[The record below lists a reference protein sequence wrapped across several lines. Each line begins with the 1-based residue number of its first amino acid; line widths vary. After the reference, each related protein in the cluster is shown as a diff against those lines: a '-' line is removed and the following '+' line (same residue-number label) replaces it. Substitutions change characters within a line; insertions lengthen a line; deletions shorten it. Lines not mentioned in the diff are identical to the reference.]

1 MKNVLSVI
9 IERDPED
16 GPPVVVT
23 LRRPTEEEAIAYWQH
38 RQDAEDPKR
47 AAHGG
52 HADSAADIMAACV
65 TSVLPVK
72 VAKIAPPKGQ
82 PEGSPADDQGEE
94 TPPEYTPFVPTAGPR
109 AASGGDEIADESD
122 PVLSGDF
129 PADRFLA
136 LREEYPHL
144 PRQLHSRF
152 MDLAGDSLVI
162 ATVPV
167 PESARGKGRRLRAV
181 MVDAKVR
188 KDKAGKTVKGP
199 DGKPVFDGKLVILSR
214 LTATD
219 VEFMDAES
227 ATLERKVP
235 TGAQFVAQ
243 ARAHL
248 VECPAGLLAEYPLL
262 ALYLGQMLYG
272 AAAAKIGGA
281 QGE

>member
-1 MKNVLSVI
+1 MPNHFSVT
-9 IERDPED
+9 IERED
-16 GPPVVVT
+16 APAVVVT
-23 LRRPTEEEAIAYWQH
+23 VRRPTEEEAVAYWQH

-65 TSVLPVK
+65 TSVSPAAVK
-72 VAKIAPPKGQ
+72 ATKTAPPEGQ
-82 PEGSPADDQGEE
+82 PEGPSAADQGE
-94 TPPEYTPFVPTAGPR
+94 EYTPFVPTAGPR
-109 AASGGDEIADESD
+109 AAAGGEGGDDDSD
-122 PVLSGDF
+122 PVLSGDSA
-129 PADRFLA
+129 ADRFLA

-152 MDLAGDSLVI
+152 MGLAGDNLVI
-162 ATVPV
+162 ASVPV

-188 KDKAGKTVKGP
+188 KDKAGKTAKGP
-199 DGKPVFDGKLVILSR
+199 DGKPVFDGKLVVLSR

-235 TGAQFVAQ
+235 TGAQFAAQ

-248 VECPAGLLAEYPLL
+248 VECPAGLLQEYPLL
-262 ALYLGQMLYG
+262 AVYLGQMLYG

>member
-1 MKNVLSVI
+1 MKNVISVT

-16 GPPVVVT
+16 GPSVVVT

-65 TSVLPVK
+65 TSVSPVK
-72 VAKIAPPKGQ
+72 AAKTAPPKGES
-82 PEGSPADDQGEE
+82 EGPPADDQGEE
-94 TPPEYTPFVPTAGPR
+94 SPPEYTPFVPTAGPR
-109 AASGGDEIADESD
+109 AAADGEDAEESD
-122 PVLSGDF
+122 PVLSGDS

-152 MDLAGDSLVI
+152 MDLAGDNLVI
-162 ATVPV
+162 ASVPV

-181 MVDAKVR
+181 IVDARVR
-188 KDKAGKTVKGP
+188 KDKAGKTIKGP
-199 DGKPVFDGKLVILSR
+199 DGKPIFDGKLVILSR

-227 ATLERKVP
+227 ATMERKVP
-235 TGAQFVAQ
+235 TGAQLVVQ

-248 VECPAGLLAEYPLL
+248 VECPAGLLQEYPLL